1 MSEDNEDF
9 FDVVGEDT
17 DPVELFMKSIRKCA
31 ESVEVS
37 ETGEVT
43 AKGLCDNVYYHEN
56 GDYKEIFCE
65 KCGVSVAIDSITN
78 FDAEEKEV
86 SSVETKFKN
95 EDEDEFFDK
104 VGSQTFFDDDF

>member
-78 FDAEEKEV
+78 FDTEDTETETVKLSNEE
-86 SSVETKFKN
+86 
-95 EDEDEFFDK
+95 EDEFFDK